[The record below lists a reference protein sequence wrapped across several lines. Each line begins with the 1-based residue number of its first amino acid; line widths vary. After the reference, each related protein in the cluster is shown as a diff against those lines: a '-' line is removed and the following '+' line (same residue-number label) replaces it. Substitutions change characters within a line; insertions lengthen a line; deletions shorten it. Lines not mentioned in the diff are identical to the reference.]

1 MVELDNAVIGAVV
14 KRLRKDKGKSQE
26 VLSGLCGISRS
37 HLSMIEAGRKNV
49 QFETLWRIAF
59 ALEIS
64 PRTLVGYIEDA
75 HKKAVGSPDAPEV
88 PHNTDSSS

>member
-37 HLSMIEAGRKNV
+37 HLSMIESGRKKV
-49 QFETLWRIAF
+49 QFDTLWRIAF

-64 PRTLVGYIEDA
+64 PHALVGYIEDA
-75 HKKAVGSPDAPEV
+75 HKKAIGSMDAPEA
-88 PHNTDSSS
+88 PHNIDGNN

>member
-1 MVELDNAVIGAVV
+1 
-14 KRLRKDKGKSQE
+14 
-26 VLSGLCGISRS
+26 
-37 HLSMIEAGRKNV
+37 MIEAGRKNV

-75 HKKAVGSPDAPEV
+75 HKKATGSPDSPEAPR
-88 PHNTDSSS
+88 NTDGGS